1 MGSGIG
7 PGCGGG
13 ATGATTAG
21 NGSQTDGPARAQK
34 CGYTRSIKGETT

>member
-21 NGSQTDGPARAQK
+21 NSSQTGCSGPR
-34 CGYTRSIKGETT
+34 GEVRVY

>member
-13 ATGATTAG
+13 AMGATTAG
-21 NGSQTDGPARAQK
+21 YGSQTGCSDAR
-34 CGYTRSIKGETT
+34 GEVRVY